1 MKGGTV
7 RISRSAR
14 IEKRQAAKSA
24 YQQKYRDAR
33 KGEPDNRRIAA
44 AVLAALLELD
54 AAEADAN
61 HYNSL
66 FEAALN
72 KLPRFYARESCA
84 ALIKKLREA
93 AYELH
98 QDQIFRKKLFPD
110 S

>member
-14 IEKRQAAKSA
+14 IEKRQADKSA
-24 YQQKYRDAR
+24 YQQKYRDKR
-33 KGEPDNRRIAA
+33 KGEPDNRRIAV

-54 AAEADAN
+54 AAETDAN

-66 FEAALN
+66 FELALD
-72 KLPRFYARESCA
+72 KLPRLYRRESCD
-84 ALIKKLREA
+84 ALIKKLRDA
-93 AYELH
+93 AYDLH
-98 QDQIFRKKLFPD
+98 EDQKFHNKFIHN